1 MSKLI
6 FISGVHGVGKSTL
19 CKKLNEYVDMPS
31 YSCSDIIK
39 ANSEY
44 VESSKVVDKAEANQ
58 IALLNGLAT
67 FRESSILLDGHFCLI
82 GKDSQIIELEFSVFE
97 QIAPTLIIN
106 VIAEPD
112 EIHRRLVSRDG
123 AAMTTSLIDSLQ
135 KRETANAHTF
145 GQSRGIPVVDY
156 VSGTD
161 IENLLKDI
169 K

>member
-19 CKKLNEYVDMPS
+19 CKRLNEYVDIPS

-44 VESSKVVDKAEANQ
+44 VEISKVVDKAEANQ

-67 FRESSILLDGHFCLI
+67 LRDNSILLDGHFCLI
-82 GKDSQIIELEFSVFE
+82 GKDSKIIELEFSVFE
-97 QIAPTLIIN
+97 KIAPALIIN
-106 VIAEPD
+106 VIAEPE
-112 EIHRRLVSRDG
+112 EIHRRLISRDG
-123 AAMTTSLIDSLQ
+123 DAMAISLIESLQ
-135 KRETANAHTF
+135 KQETSNAHTF
-145 GQSRGIPVVDY
+145 GRARGISVVDY

-161 IENLLKDI
+161 VATLLKEI